1 MRLAI
6 IPARSGS
13 KRLKNKNIKLF
24 KKKPLIFWTINAAKK
39 SKIFDY
45 IFVST
50 NSKKIQ
56 KISQTYGAKCSF
68 LRRSFFNDKSTTDQ
82 VVFDVL
88 RELKIKKDL
97 EFKEVFLLMPTCPNR
112 TSEDLKKFNKYLKQ
126 ESRKKIVNFA
136 STIVEYPHFLN
147 PTFSL
152 FDKNNK
158 KIFLY
163 PKKLDKKSN
172 KLSKFYTLTGSIR
185 YARVTEF
192 LKVKSFLN
200 KKTIYQSVPFENS
213 IDIDTKE
220 DFKLA
225 LKLRKT

>member
-24 KKKPLIFWTINAAKK
+24 NKRPMIFWTINAAKQ

-56 KISQTYGAKCSF
+56 KISKTYGAKCSF
-68 LRRSFFNDKSTTDQ
+68 LRTNYFNDFSTTDQ

-88 RELKIKKDL
+88 KNLKIKENL
-97 EFKEVFLLMPTCPNR
+97 EFTEVFLLMPTCPNR
-112 TSEDLKKFNKYLKQ
+112 TSEDLKKFNNYLKK
-126 ESRKKIVNFA
+126 ESKKKTLNFA

-152 FDKNNK
+152 FKKNNK
-158 KIFLY
+158 KVFLF
-163 PKKLDKKSN
+163 PKKLEKKSN
-172 KLSKFYTLTGSIR
+172 KIEKFHTLTGSIR
-185 YARVTEF
+185 YAKVKEF
-192 LKVKSFLN
+192 LKLKSFLN
-200 KKTIYQSVPFENS
+200 KNTIYINVPFENS
-213 IDIDTKE
+213 IDIDTEE
-220 DFKLA
+220 DFRLA
-225 LKLRKT
+225 LWLRKK

>member
-13 KRLKNKNIKLF
+13 KRLKNKNIKLYN
-24 KKKPLIFWTINAAKK
+24 KKPMIFWTINAAKR

-56 KISQTYGAKCSF
+56 KISKLHGAKCSF
-68 LRRSFFNDKSTTDQ
+68 LRTNYVNDSSTTDQ

-88 RELKIKKDL
+88 RELKIKKNL
-97 EFKEVFLLMPTCPNR
+97 KFKEVFLLMPTCPNR
-112 TSEDLKKFNKYLKQ
+112 TFKDLKNFNNFLKK
-126 ESRKKIVNFA
+126 ESNKKIVNFA

-152 FDKNNK
+152 FKKNDKK
-158 KIFLY
+158 VFLF
-163 PKKLDKKSN
+163 PKKLEKKSN
-172 KLSKFYTLTGSIR
+172 KIEKFYTLTGSIR
-185 YARVTEF
+185 YAKVNEF
-192 LKVKSFLN
+192 LKEKSFLN
-200 KKTIYQSVPFENS
+200 KKTIYINVPFENS
-213 IDIDTKE
+213 IDIDTEE

-225 LKLRKT
+225 LKLRKN